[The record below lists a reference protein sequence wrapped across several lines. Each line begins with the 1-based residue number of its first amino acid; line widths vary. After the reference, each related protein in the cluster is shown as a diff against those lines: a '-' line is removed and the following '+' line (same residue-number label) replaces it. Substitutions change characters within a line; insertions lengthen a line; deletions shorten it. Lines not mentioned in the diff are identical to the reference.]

1 MGRSR
6 GSLTQKF
13 KIKVDIDKLLAHITD
28 SILDQINTDND
39 IDYVDFDEY
48 YVEDTDLIIDGSYG
62 ADYESSYFPATRY
75 EPAEYD
81 CERPWIGDEG
91 VGLLDTLPEDIRKY
105 IDITKV
111 TEDEDHCDYKD
122 NEPDYDDR
130 AYDEWKDRQ
139 LEGE

>member
-1 MGRSR
+1 MRNTGT
-6 GSLTQKF
+6 LTQKF

-28 SILDQINTDND
+28 SILGQVYADDD
-39 IDYVDFDEY
+39 MDYVDLDEY

-62 ADYESSYFPATRY
+62 ADFTSYSFPATRW
-75 EPAEYD
+75 EPEEYD

-91 VGLLDTLPEDIRKY
+91 VGLLDTLPEEIRKFVE
-105 IDITKV
+105 ITKV
-111 TEDEDHCDYKD
+111 IEPDEQCDYMD
-122 NEPDYDDR
+122 NGPDYDDR